1 MKEVI
6 EKAKVLARN
15 STSSNAISGRLMDL
29 VKRKIKK

>member
-6 EKAKVLARN
+6 EKAKALARN
-15 STSSNAISGRLMDL
+15 STSGNAISSRLMDI